1 MKTFNKY
8 FVGALILGA
17 TTLGFSSCDL
27 DEYNPTSE
35 TADAVFETQQG
46 IEGLVNQMYYNFR
59 WKYFGREDPVLYFE
73 GAGDIWANIPDKYT
87 YGMQLTRF
95 VDLQGDRGQV
105 AGAWNRVYDN
115 VNLANAVL
123 AYLPSTQGLNDD
135 ARNDYEGE
143 AHFMRAYSYW
153 WLVEWF
159 GDIEMR
165 TEPTSTPV
173 YKAYRT
179 DRKVIYDEVV
189 IPDAE
194 AATRLLPVNPFNG
207 EVGRS
212 TKKAA
217 YALLARVC
225 LARAQYET
233 AGSNEAR
240 AFYQKAYDAAK
251 YVMDNQGALGIKL
264 YNTYDEIWQAKNNK
278 TNTEFLWVVSHS
290 SNSSLNPNPK
300 NPNRLHLY
308 WSPRLLEKAGITNTA
323 TSWEYPKESALL
335 MPTYYFLNL
344 WQDWDIRYDVLFQEE
359 FEESNPRGSYKWT
372 EVMAKNYQ
380 YDDPND
386 EVLHELTGK
395 SVENGDVVLRFTK
408 QNVTL
413 ADKKEAATDGIAL
426 LGLSDTYETANVN
439 AQGGCK
445 IRSDIKTK
453 FEAFPRFMKYRIWD
467 RNPNGTILLA
477 DANGN
482 VGFADVPV
490 IRYAEMPLIAAEAKI
505 GLGDQAGAAQIINSE
520 IRNARVVKSGHT
532 LAEAQ
537 VKASDMTVEWILEER
552 ARELCGEWL
561 RWFDLKRTGKL
572 VSYIRQHNPAWDG
585 NDVVDEHNNLWPI
598 PNTFLD
604 KLQNAEEFGQN
615 PGYDPYVRNQ

>member
-251 YVMDNQGALGIKL
+251 YVMDNQGNLAGQEQQDQHRIPLGGDPFEQL
-264 YNTYDEIWQAKNNK
+264 HAQQA
-278 TNTEFLWVVSHS
+278 VGQ
-290 SNSSLNPNPK
+290 PK
-300 NPNRLHLY
+300 PPAHV
-308 WSPRLLEKAGITNTA
+308 LLA
-323 TSWEYPKESALL
+323 TSAQPFRKR
-335 MPTYYFLNL
+335 P
-344 WQDWDIRYDVLFQEE
+344 
-359 FEESNPRGSYKWT
+359 
-372 EVMAKNYQ
+372 
-380 YDDPND
+380 
-386 EVLHELTGK
+386 
-395 SVENGDVVLRFTK
+395 
-408 QNVTL
+408 
-413 ADKKEAATDGIAL
+413 DGHQ
-426 LGLSDTYETANVN
+426 LG
-439 AQGGCK
+439 
-445 IRSDIKTK
+445 
-453 FEAFPRFMKYRIWD
+453 
-467 RNPNGTILLA
+467 
-477 DANGN
+477 
-482 VGFADVPV
+482 VP
-490 IRYAEMPLIAAEAKI
+490 
-505 GLGDQAGAAQIINSE
+505 S
-520 IRNARVVKSGHT
+520 
-532 LAEAQ
+532 
-537 VKASDMTVEWILEER
+537 
-552 ARELCGEWL
+552 
-561 RWFDLKRTGKL
+561 
-572 VSYIRQHNPAWDG
+572 
-585 NDVVDEHNNLWPI
+585 
-598 PNTFLD
+598 
-604 KLQNAEEFGQN
+604 
-615 PGYDPYVRNQ
+615 